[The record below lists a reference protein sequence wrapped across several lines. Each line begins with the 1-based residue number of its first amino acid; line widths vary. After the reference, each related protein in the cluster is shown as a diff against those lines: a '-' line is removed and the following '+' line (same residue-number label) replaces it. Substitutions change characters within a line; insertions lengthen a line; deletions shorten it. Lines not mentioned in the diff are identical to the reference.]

1 MPDLSFYTSAR
12 KKNSSQKRQYPAMN
26 WISLVLRTL
35 SIPSALIALLI
46 FTDCIVTHHEIDR
59 AIVKE
64 KFVSV
69 GSSTDYYVKA
79 KGKYSYSEPVSKAF
93 YEKLNVGDDVV
104 IRLTPFL
111 KEWKSIE
118 LMRGGVIIAST
129 TGTDM
134 YYMSI
139 MGIALLIPLLSFKS
153 YEYIRSQIVLMIV
166 IPLFEFIYS
175 DHIQFFLVWV
185 GIFDKV

>member
-1 MPDLSFYTSAR
+1 
-12 KKNSSQKRQYPAMN
+12 MN
-26 WISLVLRTL
+26 GISLVLRIL

-46 FTDCIVTHHEIDR
+46 FSDCIVTNHEIDR

-64 KFVSV
+64 KYISI
-69 GSSTDYYVKA
+69 GSSTDYYINA

-93 YEKLNVGDDVV
+93 YDKLNVGDDVV
-104 IRLTPFL
+104 IRLTPVF

-118 LMRGGVIIAST
+118 LMRGGVLTATT
-129 TGTDM
+129 TGIDV

-153 YEYIRSQIVLMIV
+153 DEYIRSQIVLMIV
-166 IPLFEFIYS
+166 IPLFEFIS
-175 DHIQFFLVWV
+175 ILILFKFFLVWV

>member
-1 MPDLSFYTSAR
+1 
-12 KKNSSQKRQYPAMN
+12 MN
-26 WISLVLRTL
+26 WISLGLRIL

-46 FTDCIVTHHEIDR
+46 FVDCVVTNHEIDR
-59 AIVKE
+59 AMVKE
-64 KFVSV
+64 KFVSI

-79 KGKYSYSEPVSKAF
+79 KGKYSYSEPVSKGF
-93 YEKLNVGDDVV
+93 YNKLNVGDDVL
-104 IRLTPFL
+104 IRLTPLF

-118 LMRGGVIIAST
+118 LIRGGVIIAKT

-153 YEYIRSQIVLMIV
+153 EAYIRSQLALLIV
-166 IPLFEFIYS
+166 IPLFEVISILIIFK
-175 DHIQFFLVWV
+175 FFLVLV
-185 GIFDKV
+185 GIFDRV